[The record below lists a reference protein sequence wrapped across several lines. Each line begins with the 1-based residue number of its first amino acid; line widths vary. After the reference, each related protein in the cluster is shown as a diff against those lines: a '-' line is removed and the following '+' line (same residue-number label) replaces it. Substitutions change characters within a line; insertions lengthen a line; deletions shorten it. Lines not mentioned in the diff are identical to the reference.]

1 MAGSPS
7 IYRSAGAAGT
17 PRLFQSERTS
27 STGKTMDDVVSM
39 DAVTDMD
46 TLDEGASARTMN
58 AVVSMDAVINMNTLQ
73 ETS

>member
-1 MAGSPS
+1 
-7 IYRSAGAAGT
+7 
-17 PRLFQSERTS
+17 
-27 STGKTMDDVVSM
+27 MDDVVSM